1 MLRFDTERLRILV
14 ERHRLYTGS
23 VRAGEIL
30 ENWDAAIHHFIK
42 VMPKDYRRALLELEA
57 ERQAAVTV
65 AAE

>member
-1 MLRFDTERLRILV
+1 MKCDSAASQLSRI
-14 ERHRLYTGS
+14 S
-23 VRAGEIL
+23 RARAREIL
-30 ENWDAAIHHFIK
+30 DNWEAALSHFIK